1 MWIEGHAH
9 TQVNTHHLQ
18 GCVRCTVTLQCSD
31 WRAFL
36 VSRETPPTSSLVFQ
50 YECATPGPERADRR
64 EGRRVEERR
73 GRGGDGRG
81 GEIRGLEEGRGREGR
96 GDEGIGGGEG
106 TGGEGR

>member
-1 MWIEGHAH
+1 MHTHNIIYRVCGIEGHAH

-50 YECATPGPERADRR
+50 YECATPGPERA
-64 EGRRVEERR
+64 
-73 GRGGDGRG
+73 
-81 GEIRGLEEGRGREGR
+81 EGR
-96 GDEGIGGGEG
+96 GDVWRRGGGGEG